1 MSTKNLLLNH
11 ALKKLRL
18 PVFLSEY
25 EAAAR
30 QAGHQN
36 WNYPEYLEHL
46 ADAELKSRQAK
57 RIQRLL
63 KQAAFPGPK
72 ELSDFNF
79 AAVPSLN
86 RGKVLELAR
95 TEFTERRENI
105 ILLGPPGVGK
115 THLAI
120 ALGRECCRQGKKVRF
135 YTAAGVSNLC
145 AEAKDE
151 KRLLKLEAQV
161 RKSDVVILDEL
172 GYLPFDRR
180 GAEHLFQF
188 FSNCYEQVS
197 VVITTNLP
205 FSEWPAVF
213 ADDERLT
220 GALLDR
226 LTHKSHILEFAEDEE
241 SYRIRMKL
249 KAMEATHRKEVKT
262 ENKSS

>member
-1 MSTKNLLLNH
+1 MSTGNFLLNH
-11 ALKKLRL
+11 ALRELRL
-18 PVFLSEY
+18 PVFLNEY

-30 QAGHQN
+30 QAGHEN
-36 WNYPEYLEHL
+36 WNHPQYLEHL
-46 ADAELKSRQAK
+46 AQAEVQARQAK

-86 RGKVLELAR
+86 KSKVLELAR
-95 TEFTERRENI
+95 TEFAERRENV

-120 ALGRECCRQGKKVRF
+120 AVGRECCRQGKKVRF
-135 YTAAGVSNLC
+135 HTAAGLVNLC
-145 AEAKDE
+145 TEAKDE
-151 KRLLKLEAQV
+151 RRLLKLEAQV
-161 RKSDVVILDEL
+161 RKSDIVILDEL

-197 VVITTNLP
+197 LVITTNLP

-226 LTHKSHILEFAEDEE
+226 LTHKSHILEIDEKEE
-241 SYRIRMKL
+241 SYRFRMKL
-249 KAMEATHRKEVKT
+249 KAMESIDRKEVKSA
-262 ENKSS
+262 NKSS